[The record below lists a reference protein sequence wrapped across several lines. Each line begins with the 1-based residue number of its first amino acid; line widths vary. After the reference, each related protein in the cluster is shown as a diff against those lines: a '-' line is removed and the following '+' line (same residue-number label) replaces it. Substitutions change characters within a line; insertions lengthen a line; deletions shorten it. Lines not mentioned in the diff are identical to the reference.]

1 MTALQDIRREYRQ
14 SRLDLD
20 HLDPDPTVQFRFWL
34 NEALKAE
41 VPEPTAMVLST
52 TLPGQ
57 RISSRVVLLKDM
69 DGDGFTFFTNY
80 QSTKAAQIESN
91 PAGALLF
98 FWPDLERQVRIE
110 GKILKEPQHKSDE
123 YFKSRPE
130 GSKIGAWASPQSRR
144 VPNREYLENL
154 QYDYMR
160 LFKTRALE
168 RPKYWGGYKLI
179 PNLVEFWQGRENRLH
194 DRFEYT
200 RNGGTWEVFRLA
212 P

>member
-1 MTALQDIRREYRQ
+1 MTALQNIRREYTQ
-14 SRLDLD
+14 SRLDIDQLN
-20 HLDPDPTVQFRFWL
+20 PDPLVQFRFWL
-34 NEALKAE
+34 NDALKAE

-52 TLPGQ
+52 SLPGQ
-57 RISSRVVLLKDM
+57 RISSRVVLLKDI

-80 QSTKAAQIESN
+80 QSNKALQIEGN

-98 FWPDLERQVRIE
+98 FWPELERQVRIE
-110 GKILKEPQHKSDE
+110 GKILKEPQYKSDE

-144 VPNREYLENL
+144 VPSREYLENL
-154 QYDYMR
+154 QQDYLS
-160 LFKTRALE
+160 LFKSRALE
-168 RPKYWGGYKLI
+168 RPEYWGGYKLI

-200 RNGGTWEVFRLA
+200 RNGATWEVFRLA